1 MRLFLALPIFLNS
14 LLVGAAGLA
23 SREHS
28 RATENAQPAGFG
40 QAHATTNSP
49 TDEKK
54 QAIALI
60 KAGNFEGAAGRLK
73 ALQNAYP
80 SDISIRIIL
89 VDAYFKAG
97 MNSEGDAETQ
107 HALNS
112 PALSQSEGLELA
124 KALIDDRQQEAAQKV
139 LAAVTAKWPDSAP
152 AHAQLGVLLSA
163 KGQYEEAVWQLG
175 RAVQLQPGSSD
186 YAQALAEVLLSWRHY
201 STALDFVTAEE
212 QRFGELPDLEYCH
225 AFALYGLRRHDEA
238 LAKLHALLDK
248 HPRFDRAYSLL
259 GTCYLDLGD
268 AQKAAASFRKA
279 IELNP
284 GNPRSYISLAEVLRR
299 NPQTTDEA
307 ISDARKGL
315 RLDPASSEGKIQLAL
330 CYESKREYAQAQSLL
345 QEVTQAH
352 PELIPPHRIL
362 ARIYHQQG
370 DFSKAE
376 REGKIAASLEARQQ
390 KPAPAVPPAPRIDSK

>member
-1 MRLFLALPIFLNS
+1 MKRAARTELRLFLALPIFLNS

-238 LAKLHALLDK
+238 LAKLHALL
-248 HPRFDRAYSLL
+248 
-259 GTCYLDLGD
+259 
-268 AQKAAASFRKA
+268 
-279 IELNP
+279 
-284 GNPRSYISLAEVLRR
+284 
-299 NPQTTDEA
+299 
-307 ISDARKGL
+307 ART
-315 RLDPASSEGKIQLAL
+315 RHF
-330 CYESKREYAQAQSLL
+330 C
-345 QEVTQAH
+345 
-352 PELIPPHRIL
+352 
-362 ARIYHQQG
+362 
-370 DFSKAE
+370 
-376 REGKIAASLEARQQ
+376 
-390 KPAPAVPPAPRIDSK
+390 